1 MKFLILVLLLY
12 NIEMV
17 VTKNKKWK
25 IHLPNK
31 IKVFNLGSSHG
42 YFAFNYNKIN
52 GGGNLAYESQTFY
65 YDFKMLMN
73 FWENI
78 EENSICFL
86 PVSYFSFSER
96 KFWISEDKNKYFKIL
111 RFSLIDKED
120 KLETFIMRYL
130 PLLYSI
136 IKRIKKVKKKIK
148 KTVVERIKGHIKIC
162 KNSNEEVSLAYLEQ
176 IIKKLKEK
184 NIRIILITTPFRKY
198 YNNFFTDELLNEKFY
213 KYINQIKNKYNLEY
227 YDFSHS
233 YEVFEN
239 EEYFNDYDHL
249 SEKGSEI
256 FMKEIEKII
265 KKKV

>member
-1 MKFLILVLLLY
+1 M
-12 NIEMV
+12 
-17 VTKNKKWK
+17 
-25 IHLPNK
+25 
-31 IKVFNLGSSHG
+31 
-42 YFAFNYNKIN
+42 
-52 GGGNLAYESQTFY
+52 
-65 YDFKMLMN
+65 
-73 FWENI
+73 
-78 EENSICFL
+78 
-86 PVSYFSFSER
+86 
-96 KFWISEDKNKYFKIL
+96 
-111 RFSLIDKED
+111 
-120 KLETFIMRYL
+120 
-130 PLLYSI
+130 
-136 IKRIKKVKKKIK
+136 
-148 KTVVERIKGHIKIC
+148 
-162 KNSNEEVSLAYLEQ
+162 AYLEQ

-249 SEKGSEI
+249 SEIGSEI